1 MHMARCSLFDG
12 GNKMRTT
19 LDLPES
25 LIDEAMSLTHV
36 KTKTDLIKL
45 ALQNLIQK
53 EKIKDLKNFFGKVDL
68 EIDLDE
74 LRSR

>member
-1 MHMARCSLFDG
+1 
-12 GNKMRTT
+12 MRTT

-25 LIDEAMSLTHV
+25 LLDEAMALTHV

-45 ALQNLIQK
+45 ALQNLIQR

-68 EIDLDE
+68 DIDLDQ